1 MSDNIAIMEKRIE
14 LIKSIKDAGLNFEQA
29 SILFQINEKDNTP
42 EPKPNPAPTPAPATA
57 PVVPPTT
64 PAPATAPVVPPTTP
78 APQPTVPPVAPN
90 TVVEGNPL
98 TNILFGNN

>member
-42 EPKPNPAPTPAPATA
+42 NPAPNPEPALAPQPAPATPAPTPTPEVPAA
-57 PVVPPTT
+57 
-64 PAPATAPVVPPTTP
+64 
-78 APQPTVPPVAPN
+78 QSTVPPVVN
-90 TVVEGNPL
+90 NNVVEGNPL

>member
-42 EPKPNPAPTPAPATA
+42 NPAPNPEPAPAPQPAPAAPAPTPTPEVPAA
-57 PVVPPTT
+57 
-64 PAPATAPVVPPTTP
+64 
-78 APQPTVPPVAPN
+78 QPTVPPVAN
-90 TVVEGNPL
+90 NNVVEGDNPL
-98 TNILFGNN
+98 ANILFGNN

>member
-42 EPKPNPAPTPAPATA
+42 NPAPNPEPASAPQPAPATPAPTPTPEVPAA
-57 PVVPPTT
+57 
-64 PAPATAPVVPPTTP
+64 
-78 APQPTVPPVAPN
+78 QPTVPPVVN
-90 TVVEGNPL
+90 NNVVEGNPL

>member
-42 EPKPNPAPTPAPATA
+42 NPAPNPELA
-57 PVVPPTT
+57 
-64 PAPATAPVVPPTTP
+64 P
-78 APQPTVPPVAPN
+78 APQPETVPPTVAPQPEPTVN
-90 TVVEGNPL
+90 IATTQPVANNNVVEGNPL

>member
-29 SILFQINEKDNTP
+29 SILFQINEKDNA
-42 EPKPNPAPTPAPATA
+42 PAPTPAPETPAPAPTPDAPAPTPA

-64 PAPATAPVVPPTTP
+64 PAP
-78 APQPTVPPVAPN
+78 TVPTQPVAN

>member
-42 EPKPNPAPTPAPATA
+42 EPEPNPAPAPAPAA
-57 PVVPPTT
+57 Q
-64 PAPATAPVVPPTTP
+64 PAPASAPVAPPTTP

>member
-42 EPKPNPAPTPAPATA
+42 NPAPNPEPA
-57 PVVPPTT
+57 
-64 PAPATAPVVPPTTP
+64 P
-78 APQPTVPPVAPN
+78 APQPETVPPTVAPQPEPTVN
-90 TVVEGNPL
+90 IATTQPVANNSVVEGNPL

>member
-42 EPKPNPAPTPAPATA
+42 NPAPNPESAPATQPAPATPAPTPTPEVPAA
-57 PVVPPTT
+57 
-64 PAPATAPVVPPTTP
+64 
-78 APQPTVPPVAPN
+78 QPTVPPVVN
-90 TVVEGNPL
+90 NNVVEGNPL

>member
-42 EPKPNPAPTPAPATA
+42 EPTPNPAPTPAPA
-57 PVVPPTT
+57 PQ
-64 PAPATAPVVPPTTP
+64 PAPATPASTSTPEVP
-78 APQPTVPPVAPN
+78 AAQPTVQPVVN
-90 TVVEGNPL
+90 NNVVEGNPL

>member
-42 EPKPNPAPTPAPATA
+42 EPTPNPAPTPAQA
-57 PVVPPTT
+57 PQ
-64 PAPATAPVVPPTTP
+64 PAPAAP
-78 APQPTVPPVAPN
+78 APAPTPEALAAQPTVPPVAPN

>member
-42 EPKPNPAPTPAPATA
+42 NPAPNSKPAPAAQPASATPAPTPAPE
-57 PVVPPTT
+57 VP
-64 PAPATAPVVPPTTP
+64 AA
-78 APQPTVPPVAPN
+78 QPTVPPVAN
-90 TVVEGNPL
+90 NNVVEGNPL

>member
-42 EPKPNPAPTPAPATA
+42 NPAPNTEPAPAAQPASATPAPT
-57 PVVPPTT
+57 TT
-64 PAPATAPVVPPTTP
+64 PEVPAA
-78 APQPTVPPVAPN
+78 QPTVPPVVN
-90 TVVEGNPL
+90 NNVVEGNPL

>member
-42 EPKPNPAPTPAPATA
+42 NPAPNPEPAPAPQPETVPPAPAPTPEAPA
-57 PVVPPTT
+57 
-64 PAPATAPVVPPTTP
+64 APAA
-78 APQPTVPPVAPN
+78 TVPPVAN
-90 TVVEGNPL
+90 NNVVEGNPL

>member
-42 EPKPNPAPTPAPATA
+42 NPAPNTEPA
-57 PVVPPTT
+57 
-64 PAPATAPVVPPTTP
+64 P
-78 APQPTVPPVAPN
+78 APQPETVPPTVAPQPEPTVN
-90 TVVEGNPL
+90 IATTQQVANNNVVEGNPL

>member
-42 EPKPNPAPTPAPATA
+42 NPAPNPEPAPA
-57 PVVPPTT
+57 PPT
-64 PAPATAPVVPPTTP
+64 V
-78 APQPTVPPVAPN
+78 APQPEPTVNIATTQPVAN
-90 TVVEGNPL
+90 NNVVEGNPL

>member
-29 SILFQINEKDNTP
+29 SILFQINEKDNATNPAPNP
-42 EPKPNPAPTPAPATA
+42 EPAPAPQPAPATPAPTPTPEVPAA
-57 PVVPPTT
+57 
-64 PAPATAPVVPPTTP
+64 
-78 APQPTVPPVAPN
+78 QPTVQPVVN
-90 TVVEGNPL
+90 NNVVEGNPL